1 MGRFEKQP
9 DNPRVRS
16 DLSRAAENALWAVVE
31 DLENLQQHILRSLQ
45 EEVKQLQGEKT
56 RLNDDIQRL
65 LDEKEQLQQ
74 VKQITE
80 QQVLIRQ
87 LAEALAKHIS
97 SHLQSSL
104 TTIASE
110 AIEKN
115 SYQSLNPA
123 AENNDNVEQM
133 LSSLDNSL
141 TNTFNLLQ
149 QELKNYQSNLSQQL
163 YRMEGQQQQGE
174 SIIAELISRLQGLE
188 KTIAETSVKTQPL
201 SPPTVLQVEVPPTVI
216 SPPTVIQLPPAPS
229 QMTGENSA
237 NSQQNSITSEI
248 PENNTA
254 PLEVTVLPEREI
266 VSEPVS
272 VIVPESSAKETF
284 SSKENEPLS
293 VLVPEISQ
301 NEPTAEPT
309 SALVNSN
316 ESEPLSVIVPE
327 ISQNEPTPEPTS
339 ALVNTNESEPLSVI
353 VPEISQNEP
362 TAEPTSAL
370 INSNESEPISVIVPE
385 LAASETTPEPIAEK
399 EATSTTFNS
408 NNSEPI
414 SVLSPELSANE
425 TAPEPIIPL
434 PEATPPPVSK
444 NQEQPISL
452 TSRDESLRK
461 TPTETT
467 LSTRKQGL
475 AAPSLPLT
483 SSANLSSI
491 QIGFLLIVL
500 STAASALY
508 NVAIKV
514 IFQQNSEILGLVQVE
529 RLLLPTLGNVLLILM
544 LRLLVV
550 VPLMLLLAPM
560 MHPRVWEDLQTLFTS
575 LGKDSSPT
583 KSKTLKVLQFSIASG
598 CFLFLSQ
605 VLIYIA
611 ISQVTTGMAIALFF
625 IYPVISGLLSW
636 FLFRDRPNKFRN
648 AAIGALFCGELLI
661 LGGASGVGN
670 VSLGSTTAILSGFAF
685 AVYVILTRIC
695 ASKLHPVSFTV
706 INFTTMLL
714 LSVIGLIIPFPGD
727 LSLNFQPAR
736 LLEVILCAFILG
748 VLTLFGYICNNVGIR
763 QLGAPRSAIIGASVP
778 FLTVI
783 FAGLLIQENL
793 ELVQI
798 LGVLLVT
805 FGAAAFSFEKMRNQ
819 VNSNSQT

>member
-9 DNPRVRS
+9 DNPRARG

-56 RLNDDIQRL
+56 RLSDDIQRL

-97 SHLQSSL
+97 SQMQSSL

-115 SYQSLNPA
+115 SYQSLNA
-123 AENNDNVEQM
+123 AAQNNDNVEQM
-133 LSSLDNSL
+133 LSSLDDSL

-163 YRMEGQQQQGE
+163 SRMEGQQQQGE
-174 SIIAELISRLQGLE
+174 FIIAELISRLQGLE

-201 SPPTVLQVEVPPTVI
+201 SPPTVLQVEAPPPTVI

-237 NSQQNSITSEI
+237 SSQQNSISSEI
-248 PENNTA
+248 PENNTTSQPLAFTA
-254 PLEVTVLPEREI
+254 PLEVTVLPEKEI

-272 VIVPESSAKETF
+272 VIVPESSAKE
-284 SSKENEPLS
+284 NEP
-293 VLVPEISQ
+293 I
-301 NEPTAEPT
+301 
-309 SALVNSN
+309 
-316 ESEPLSVIVPE
+316 SVIAPE
-327 ISQNEPTPEPTS
+327 VAENEPTPEPTVS
-339 ALVNTNESEPLSVI
+339 ETEAALAPFKNNY
-353 VPEISQNEP
+353 
-362 TAEPTSAL
+362 
-370 INSNESEPISVIVPE
+370 SEPISVIAPE
-385 LAASETTPEPIAEK
+385 STSELTPEPTVSETEAALAPFKNNYFEPISVIAPESKSETTPEPIAEQ
-399 EATSTTFNS
+399 EPTSTTFNS
-408 NNSEPI
+408 NDSEPI

-425 TAPEPIIPL
+425 TAPEPIVPL
-434 PEATPPPVSK
+434 PEATPPPVKS
-444 NQEQPISL
+444 NQEQPIFV
-452 TSRDESLRK
+452 TSRDESQQK
-461 TPTETT
+461 TPPETT
-467 LSTRKQGL
+467 LSTNKQGL

-514 IFQQNSEILGLVQVE
+514 IFQQDSEILGLVQVE
-529 RLLLPTLGNVLLILM
+529 RLLSPTLGNILLILM

-560 MHPRVWEDLQTLFTS
+560 MHPRVWEDLQTLFS
-575 LGKDSSPT
+575 SISKDSSPI
-583 KSKTLKVLQFSIASG
+583 KSKTLKVLQLSIASG

-714 LSVIGLIIPFPGD
+714 LSVIGLMIPLSGD

-805 FGAAAFSFEKMRNQ
+805 FGAAAFSFEKMRTQ

>member
-9 DNPRVRS
+9 DNPRVRG

-45 EEVKQLQGEKT
+45 EEVKRLQGEKN
-56 RLNDDIQRL
+56 RLSDDIQRL

-97 SHLQSSL
+97 SQLQSSL

-115 SYQSLNPA
+115 SYQSLNA
-123 AENNDNVEQM
+123 TSQNNDNVEQM
-133 LSSLDNSL
+133 LSSLDDSL

-163 YRMEGQQQQGE
+163 SRMEGQQQQGE

-188 KTIAETSVKTQPL
+188 NTIAETSVKTKPL
-201 SPPTVLQVEVPPTVI
+201 SPPTVLQVEVPPPVI

-237 NSQQNSITSEI
+237 SSQQSSIASEI
-248 PENNTA
+248 PENNTTSQPLAFTA
-254 PLEVTVLPEREI
+254 PVEVTVVPETEI

-284 SSKENEPLS
+284 SSKEDEPIS
-293 VLVPEISQ
+293 VLVPEVSE
-301 NEPTAEPT
+301 NEPVLEPT
-309 SALVNSN
+309 LSETEAALAPFKNN
-316 ESEPLSVIVPE
+316 YF
-327 ISQNEPTPEPTS
+327 
-339 ALVNTNESEPLSVI
+339 
-353 VPEISQNEP
+353 
-362 TAEPTSAL
+362 
-370 INSNESEPISVIVPE
+370 EPISVIAPE
-385 LAASETTPEPIAEK
+385 SASETTPEPIVEK

-408 NNSEPI
+408 NDSEPM
-414 SVLSPELSANE
+414 SVIAPELSANE
-425 TAPEPIIPL
+425 TAPEPIVPL
-434 PEATPPPVSK
+434 PEATPPPVNN
-444 NQEQPISL
+444 NQEQPISV
-452 TSRDESLRK
+452 TSRDVSQRK
-461 TPTETT
+461 TTPETT
-467 LSTRKQGL
+467 LSTPKQAL
-475 AAPSLPLT
+475 VPPSPPLPGST
-483 SSANLSSI
+483 NLSSI

-514 IFQQNSEILGLVQVE
+514 IFQQDSEILGLVQVE
-529 RLLLPTLGNVLLILM
+529 RLLLPTLGNILLILM

-575 LGKDSSPT
+575 IGKDSSPI
-583 KSKTLKVLQFSIASG
+583 KSKTLKVLQLSIASG

-648 AAIGALFCGELLI
+648 IAIGALFCGELLI

-670 VSLGSTTAILSGFAF
+670 VSLGSTTAILSGLAF

-714 LSVIGLIIPFPGD
+714 LSVIGLMIPLSGD

-805 FGAAAFSFEKMRNQ
+805 FGAAAFSFEKMRTQ

>member
-9 DNPRVRS
+9 DNPRVRG

-45 EEVKQLQGEKT
+45 EEVKQLQGEKN
-56 RLNDDIQRL
+56 RLSDDIQRL

-97 SHLQSSL
+97 SQLQSSL
-104 TTIASE
+104 TTIANQ
-110 AIEKN
+110 AFEKN
-115 SYQSLNPA
+115 SSENSGVGAVQSN
-123 AENNDNVEQM
+123 ENVEQM
-133 LSSLDNSL
+133 LISLDDSL
-141 TNTFNLLQ
+141 TITFNLLQ
-149 QELKNYQSNLSQQL
+149 EELKNYQSNLSQQL
-163 YRMEGQQQQGE
+163 SRMQTQQQQGQY
-174 SIIAELISRLQGLE
+174 IIAELINRLQGLE
-188 KTIAETSVKTQPL
+188 TTIAETPEKTKPL
-201 SPPTVLQVEVPPTVI
+201 SPPTVLQVEPPSTVI
-216 SPPTVIQLPPAPS
+216 SPPTVIQFSPEQP
-229 QMTGENSA
+229 QITRENS
-237 NSQQNSITSEI
+237 SSSEQSSISSES
-248 PENNTA
+248 PENNTTSQPPAFAA

-272 VIVPESSAKETF
+272 VIVPESSANKTF
-284 SSKENEPLS
+284 SSKEDEPISVIAPEVSENEP
-293 VLVPEISQ
+293 VL
-301 NEPTAEPT
+301 EPTVSETEAAEA
-309 SALVNSN
+309 ALAPFKNN
-316 ESEPLSVIVPE
+316 Y
-327 ISQNEPTPEPTS
+327 
-339 ALVNTNESEPLSVI
+339 
-353 VPEISQNEP
+353 
-362 TAEPTSAL
+362 
-370 INSNESEPISVIVPE
+370 SEPISVIAPE
-385 LAASETTPEPIAEK
+385 SASETTPEPIAEK
-399 EATSTTFNS
+399 EATSTTFSS
-408 NNSEPI
+408 NDSEPI

-434 PEATPPPVSK
+434 PEATPPPVRN
-444 NQEQPISL
+444 NQEQSISV
-452 TSRDESLRK
+452 TSTDESQKK
-461 TPTETT
+461 TTPETA
-467 LSTRKQGL
+467 LSTRRQAL
-475 AAPSLPLT
+475 APPSLPLPG
-483 SSANLSSI
+483 SSNLSSI

-514 IFQQNSEILGLVQVE
+514 IFQQDSEILGVVQVE

-550 VPLMLLLAPM
+550 VPLMLLLAPI
-560 MHPRVWEDLQTLFTS
+560 MHSRVWEDLQTLFTS
-575 LGKDSSPT
+575 ISKDSSPI
-583 KSKTLKVLQFSIASG
+583 KSKTLKVLQLSIASG
-598 CFLFLSQ
+598 CFLFFSQ

-648 AAIGALFCGELLI
+648 IAIGALFCGELLI

-670 VSLGSTTAILSGFAF
+670 VSLGSTTAILSGVAF
-685 AVYVILTRIC
+685 AIYVILTRIC

-706 INFTTMLL
+706 INFATMLL
-714 LSVIGLIIPFPGD
+714 LSLIGLMIPFPGE
-727 LSLNFQPAR
+727 LSLNFQPSR
-736 LLEVILCAFILG
+736 LLEVILCAFVLG
-748 VLTLFGYICNNVGIR
+748 VLTLFGYVCNNIGIR
-763 QLGAPRSAIIGASVP
+763 QLGASRSAIIGASVP

>member
-56 RLNDDIQRL
+56 RLSDDIQRL

-115 SYQSLNPA
+115 SYQSLNAA

-133 LSSLDNSL
+133 LSSLDDSL

-201 SPPTVLQVEVPPTVI
+201 SPPTVLQVEVPPPTVI
-216 SPPTVIQLPPAPS
+216 SPPTVIQLPPAAT

-237 NSQQNSITSEI
+237 SLQQNSITSEI

-284 SSKENEPLS
+284 SSKENEPVSVLVPEISQNEPTPEPTSALVNSNESEPIS

-309 SALVNSN
+309 SALVNGN
-316 ESEPLSVIVPE
+316 ESEPL
-327 ISQNEPTPEPTS
+327 
-339 ALVNTNESEPLSVI
+339 
-353 VPEISQNEP
+353 
-362 TAEPTSAL
+362 
-370 INSNESEPISVIVPE
+370 SVIVPE

-434 PEATPPPVSK
+434 PEATPPPVSN

-514 IFQQNSEILGLVQVE
+514 IFQQESEILGLVQVE

-670 VSLGSTTAILSGFAF
+670 VSLGSTTAILSGLAF

-714 LSVIGLIIPFPGD
+714 LSVIGLMIPFPGD

-763 QLGAPRSAIIGASVP
+763 QLGAPRSTIIGASVP

-805 FGAAAFSFEKMRNQ
+805 FGAAAFSFEKMRTQ